1 MTKPASNRD
10 LDAITL
16 NRKTGEE
23 PFRIDKLELNTNLCE
38 FWQWSC
44 SNLLGNSLRGH
55 LAEYIVGL
63 ALGCVGKVRQEWD
76 AVDLQWKPEEGG
88 EIRIEVKSAAYL
100 QSWKQE
106 KDSVITF
113 DIAQKR
119 PWYSE
124 TNVMETDMVRSAD
137 VYVFSLLQHR
147 DKSNV
152 EPMDLAQWTFFAV
165 PTPQI
170 HAKFGTQKSISLGPL
185 TGLHGPPFGFAE
197 LKAKVAEA
205 ARWNSTR
212 LMITSPEIDVTIPR
226 SSRE

>member
-1 MTKPASNRD
+1 MTKPTSKGD
-10 LDAITL
+10 LDAVTL

-23 PFRIDKLELNTNLCE
+23 PFRIDHLELNAKLVG

-63 ALGCVGKVRQEWD
+63 ALGCIGKVRQEWD
-76 AVDLQWKPEEGG
+76 AVDLQWEPEGG
-88 EIRIEVKSAAYL
+88 GKIRIEVKSAAYL

-106 KDSVITF
+106 KKSSITL
-113 DIAQKR
+113 DIAPKR

-124 TNVMETDMVRSAD
+124 TNVMKTDIVRSAD

-152 EPMDLAQWTFFAV
+152 DPMDLAQWTFFAV

-170 HAKFGTQKSISLGPL
+170 HAKFGIQKSISLGPL
-185 TGLHGPPFGFAE
+185 TDLHGPPFGFAE
-197 LKAKVAEA
+197 LKA
-205 ARWNSTR
+205 R
-212 LMITSPEIDVTIPR
+212 LSAGPGIR
-226 SSRE
+226 ASRPIESHGRANQ

>member
-119 PWYSE
+119 P
-124 TNVMETDMVRSAD
+124 
-137 VYVFSLLQHR
+137 
-147 DKSNV
+147 
-152 EPMDLAQWTFFAV
+152 
-165 PTPQI
+165 
-170 HAKFGTQKSISLGPL
+170 
-185 TGLHGPPFGFAE
+185 
-197 LKAKVAEA
+197 
-205 ARWNSTR
+205 
-212 LMITSPEIDVTIPR
+212 
-226 SSRE
+226 

>member
-1 MTKPASNRD
+1 MTKPTSNRD
-10 LDAITL
+10 LDAVTL

-23 PFRIDKLELNTNLCE
+23 PFRIDHLELNTKLVG

-63 ALGCVGKVRQEWD
+63 ALGCIGKVRQEWD
-76 AVDLQWKPEEGG
+76 AVDLQWEPEGG
-88 EIRIEVKSAAYL
+88 GKIRIEMKSAAYL

-106 KDSVITF
+106 KESAITF
-113 DIAQKR
+113 DIALKR
-119 PWYSE
+119 PWNSE
-124 TNVMETDMVRSAD
+124 TNVMETDIVRSAD

-152 EPMDLAQWTFFAV
+152 DPMDLAQWTFFAV
-165 PTPQI
+165 PTLQI

-185 TGLHGPPFGFAE
+185 TDLHGPPFGFAE
-197 LKAKVAEA
+197 LKARVAQA
-205 ARWNSTR
+205 AKWNSSHLFKSTN
-212 LMITSPEIDVTIPR
+212 EDVVAIPR
-226 SSRE
+226 PSNE

>member
-1 MTKPASNRD
+1 MTKPTSNRV
-10 LDAITL
+10 LDAVAL

-23 PFRIDKLELNTNLCE
+23 PFRIDHLELNTKLVG

-63 ALGCVGKVRQEWD
+63 ALGCIGKVRQEWD
-76 AVDLQWKPEEGG
+76 AVDLQWEPEEGCA
-88 EIRIEVKSAAYL
+88 IRIEVKSAAYL

-106 KDSVITF
+106 KESAITF

-152 EPMDLAQWTFFAV
+152 DPMDLAQWTFFAV
-165 PTPQI
+165 PTLQI
-170 HAKFGTQKSISLGPL
+170 HAKFGIQKSISLGPL
-185 TGLHGPPFGFAE
+185 TDLHGPPFGFAE
-197 LKAKVAEA
+197 LKARVAQA
-205 ARWNSTR
+205 AKWNSSHLIKSTN
-212 LMITSPEIDVTIPR
+212 EDVVAIPR
-226 SSRE
+226 PSNE